1 MRIKGLVA
9 ASNQIREQLKVG
21 IAAERVE
28 EFRQQVRATLKATE
42 QLCSSARMMPAQLPT
57 PSRKAYAFLKQLDL
71 KHLPIADSSLP
82 TTTTQSIALRLS
94 PLLFSKNN

>member
-1 MRIKGLVA
+1 MD
-9 ASNQIREQLKVG
+9 

-42 QLCSSARMMPAQLPT
+42 QLCASARMMPAQLPT

-71 KHLPIADSSLP
+71 MHLPIINKVAAIKSHTGSGFVNLP
-82 TTTTQSIALRLS
+82 NSMEIR
-94 PLLFSKNN
+94 PKRK